1 LLEWLQARV
10 SYGLP
15 ALAAAVLFQ
24 ASHFAGLQAVHRFDD
39 GQLAL
44 VQLVLEHSTVG
55 QDVVGTLSDI
65 LPHCRVNQFV
75 ALGMLFRANHGGI
88 NMIHNGLQVRRGH
101 LFAGASRL
109 HRAAAG
115 MSHNH
120 EHAAGQ
126 VLDGVVD
133 ASKTNRISNVA
144 RRAHHK

>member
-1 LLEWLQARV
+1 MACRRSRQQSCSRRV
-10 SYGLP
+10 TSPVSRLYTASMMVSLP
-15 ALAAAVLFQ
+15 SSNSCLSTAL
-24 ASHFAGLQAVHRFDD
+24 
-39 GQLAL
+39 
-44 VQLVLEHSTVG
+44 VG

-88 NMIHNGLQVRRGH
+88 NLVHNGLQVRRGH

-126 VLDGVVD
+126 VLDGVLD